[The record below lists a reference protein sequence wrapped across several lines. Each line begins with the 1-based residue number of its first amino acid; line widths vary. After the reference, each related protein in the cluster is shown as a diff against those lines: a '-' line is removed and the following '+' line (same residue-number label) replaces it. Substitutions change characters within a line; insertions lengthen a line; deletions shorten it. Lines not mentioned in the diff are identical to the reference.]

1 MISFPIPEDYQ
12 EASRLQHELAARV
25 VIKGDPGTVR
35 WLVAL
40 DASHKRG
47 GNLVAAAVL
56 WDCRQSRVHEVGL
69 AHVDPDTVFPY
80 VPGYLSFREAPAY
93 LAAVAE
99 LSQEPELL
107 LVDGQGIA
115 HPRRL
120 GIASHL
126 GVHLDLPSIGVAKRP
141 LVGKA
146 AAELEMEAGHA
157 VALVHKGESI
167 GWVYRSRTNVKPL
180 YLSPGHRVGVDE
192 TLALVRS
199 LPTSTKLPEPLRQ
212 AHHWAGKARQED
224 IRGRITL
231 APSLFDAD

>member
-1 MISFPIPEDYQ
+1 M
-12 EASRLQHELAARV
+12 V
-25 VIKGDPGTVR
+25 VKGDPGAVH
-35 WLVAL
+35 WLAAL

-47 GNLVAAAVL
+47 SNLVAAAVL
-56 WDCRQSRVHEVGL
+56 WDCRQDRVHEVGL

-93 LAAVAE
+93 LAALDQ
-99 LSQEPELL
+99 LSQKPELL

-126 GVHLDLPSIGVAKRP
+126 GVYLELPTIGVAKRP

-146 AAELEMEAGHA
+146 AGELDTEAGHA
-157 VALVHKGESI
+157 VPLVYKGETI

-180 YLSPGHRVGVDE
+180 YLSPGHRVGLDE
-192 TLALVRS
+192 TLALVQT
-199 LPTSTKLPEPLRQ
+199 LPTLTKLPEPLRQ
-212 AHHWAGKARQED
+212 AHYWAGKARQENMH
-224 IRGRITL
+224 GRIAITH
-231 APSLFDAD
+231 AHTPSLFDAD